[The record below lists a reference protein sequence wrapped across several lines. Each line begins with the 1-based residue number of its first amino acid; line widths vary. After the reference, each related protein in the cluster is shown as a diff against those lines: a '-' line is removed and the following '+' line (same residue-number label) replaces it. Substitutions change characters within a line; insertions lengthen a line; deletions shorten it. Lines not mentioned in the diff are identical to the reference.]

1 MKKVIIIGGTSGIGK
16 SLAIQMAD
24 AGYVVGITGKRQ
36 FLINEIEDMN
46 PGKILG
52 ACFDVNDEINLIENL
67 KSLIERL
74 GGYDILIY
82 SAGYG
87 EINENLDTQI
97 EQDTINT
104 NVCSFTNVVTWSFG
118 YFKKQGKGHI
128 AAITSVAGLR
138 GNDKSPAYR
147 ASKAFQINYLEGLAR
162 KSFKLKLDIDILDIR
177 PGYVDTAMAKGDNL
191 FWVTPVKKA
200 AKQIIEGI
208 ERKADVIYV
217 SKRWRLFGW
226 IFKILPRSLIK
237 KI

>member
-1 MKKVIIIGGTSGIGK
+1 MKKVIIIGATSGIGK
-16 SLAIQMAD
+16 ALAIQMAD
-24 AGYVVGITGKRQ
+24 SGYIVGITGKRQ
-36 FLINEIEDMN
+36 ILINEIESSN
-46 PGKILG
+46 AGKITG

-67 KSLIERL
+67 TSLIERL

-104 NVCSFTNVVTWSFG
+104 NVRSFTNVVTWSFD
-118 YFKKQGKGHI
+118 YFKKQGRGQI

-138 GNDKSPAYR
+138 GDDKSPAYS

-162 KSFKLKLDIDILDIR
+162 KSFKLKLGIDVLDIR

-208 ERKADVIYV
+208 ERKADVIYI
-217 SKRWRLFGW
+217 SKRWRLFAW
-226 IFKILPRSLIK
+226 TSKILPRYLVK